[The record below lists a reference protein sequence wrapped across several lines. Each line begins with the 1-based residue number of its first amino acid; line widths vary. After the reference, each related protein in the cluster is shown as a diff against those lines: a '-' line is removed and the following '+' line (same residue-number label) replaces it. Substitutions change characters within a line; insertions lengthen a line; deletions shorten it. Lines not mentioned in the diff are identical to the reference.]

1 MELTVLGGIEHSGQK
16 AIDMGAVSL
25 KAGILHID
33 TAQVSSSSCSGD
45 PTDEVDLWDR
55 EGSWTSYYSSG
66 YGQEGRL
73 GDYKA

>member
-1 MELTVLGGIEHSGQK
+1 MLGGIEHSGQK

-45 PTDEVDLWDR
+45 PTDEVDL
-55 EGSWTSYYSSG
+55 
-66 YGQEGRL
+66 
-73 GDYKA
+73 